1 MPGPLAGIRVV
12 DFSAVISGPLAAMML
27 ADQGADVIKVEP
39 PGRGDLLR
47 YEWYRRGGL
56 TSMFAN
62 VNRGKRSIVLDLHQ
76 EKGLEIALDLVG
88 RADVLVEN
96 FRPGVMQRLGLGADA
111 MLKQN
116 PDLIYCSISG
126 YGETGPYST
135 RRAYDPVLQG
145 MSGHVAIQKNPEVPI
160 PDLVRHALIDK
171 AVSYTTAQAITAA
184 LFARER
190 GAGGQKIS
198 IPMLDVG
205 LAFFFPD
212 GMMKHTFLGDGILE
226 GPALY
231 DRYRLTETS
240 DGHVITWTGGDNE
253 WHALF
258 RAVGRPELCDD
269 PRYATARERVDNM
282 EELGR
287 ILYDEFQQVT
297 SAEIIERM
305 GDEDVPGGPVLSLDE
320 VFENPQILHNGRVT
334 EREHETAGRM
344 RDCAPAAQFSGTTTE
359 QQPIAPL
366 RGEHSD
372 EILAELGY
380 DADGIAALRQAE
392 VVEGSKPDPTR
403 NRK

>member
-1 MPGPLAGIRVV
+1 MTGPLHGIRVV

-27 ADQGADVIKVEP
+27 ADQGADVVKIEP

-47 YEWYRRGGL
+47 NEWYRRGGL

-62 VNRGKRSIVLDLHQ
+62 VNRGKRSIVIDLQ
-76 EKGLEIALDLVG
+76 NAAGLEIAHDLV
-88 RADVLVEN
+88 RSADVLIEN
-96 FRPGVMQRLGLGADA
+96 FRPGVMARLGLGADA
-111 MLKQN
+111 MLELNSQ
-116 PDLIYCSISG
+116 LIYCSISG
-126 YGETGPYST
+126 YGETGPYAS

-145 MSGHVAIQKNPEVPI
+145 MTGHVAVQRNPEVPI
-160 PDLVRHALIDK
+160 PDLIRNAVVDK

-190 GAGGQKIS
+190 GAGGQKLS

-212 GMMKHTFLGDGILE
+212 GMMKNTFLGDGILE

-231 DRYRLTETS
+231 DRYHLTETS

-258 RAVGRPELCDD
+258 RALGRSEWCED
-269 PRYATARERVDNM
+269 PRFAKARERVANM

-297 SAEIIERM
+297 SAQILERM
-305 GDEDVPGGPVLSLDE
+305 GQEDVPGGPVLDLEE
-320 VFENPQILHNGRVT
+320 VFANPQILHNGTVT
-334 EREHETAGRM
+334 ERDHPSAGRL
-344 RDCAPAAQFSGTTTE
+344 RDCAPAARFSKTSTT
-359 QQPIAPL
+359 QMPIAPVK
-366 RGEHSD
+366 GEHCD
-372 EILAELGY
+372 EILGELGY
-380 DADGIAALRQAE
+380 DEARIAGLRSAG
-392 VVEGSKPDPTR
+392 VVEGVKPDP
-403 NRK
+403 NRSRV

>member
-1 MPGPLAGIRVV
+1 MTGPLHGIRVI
-12 DFSAVISGPLAAMML
+12 DFSAVISGPLATMML

-47 YEWYRRGGL
+47 NEWYRRGGL

-62 VNRGKRSIVLDLHQ
+62 VNRGKRSIVLDLIDPT
-76 EKGLEIALDLVG
+76 GREIATELVG
-88 RADVLVEN
+88 GADVVVEN
-96 FRPGVMQRLGLGADA
+96 FRPGVMKRLGLGADA
-111 MLKQN
+111 MLELN
-116 PDLIYCSISG
+116 PRLIYCSISG
-126 YGETGPYST
+126 YGESGPYAH

-160 PDLVRHALIDK
+160 PDLIRNAVVDK

-184 LFARER
+184 LLARER

-198 IPMLDVG
+198 VPMLDVG
-205 LAFFFPD
+205 LAFLFPD
-212 GMMKHTFLGDGILE
+212 GMMKHTFLGEGVLE

-258 RAVGRPELCDD
+258 RALDRADLCEDE
-269 PRYATARERVDNM
+269 RFALARERAKNM

-297 SAEIIERM
+297 SAEILERM
-305 GDEDVPGGPVLSLDE
+305 GEEDVPGGPVLDLDE
-320 VFENPQILHNGRVT
+320 VFANPQVLHNGIVS
-334 EREHETAGRM
+334 ERHHPSAGHL
-344 RDCAPAAQFSGTTTE
+344 RDCAPAARFSKTATE

-366 RGEHSD
+366 KGEHCD
-372 EILAELGY
+372 EILGELGY
-380 DADGIAALRQAE
+380 DDERIATLREARI
-392 VVEGSKPDPTR
+392 VAGTKPDPDR
-403 NRK
+403 GKP

>member
-145 MSGHVAIQKNPEVPI
+145 MSGHV
-160 PDLVRHALIDK
+160 
-171 AVSYTTAQAITAA
+171 
-184 LFARER
+184 ARER